1 MKVGKIGAK
10 ALLSLLEKAVVDS
23 PRLDKVIS
31 NPSLRS
37 RLLREVEKRIKRD
50 LIVANPDNRPL
61 KVQEDKFCMAQALL
75 HSIEKASSKGY
86 ISEKAL
92 KGLMKVFLGNVFFG
106 GFYARRKFIQEH
118 GFKPPM
124 FITISPTRACN
135 LRCEGC
141 YAGGGD
147 SAERLEFDIFDRIIE
162 DAKTLWGTVFF
173 VISGGEPLVYR
184 SQGKS
189 FCDLARKHAGC
200 YFLMYTNGTLIDREM
215 ATELANLGNVT
226 PAISIE
232 GFKAE
237 TDERRGKGVWEKTQ
251 TAMQNLRRE
260 GVPFGISFTLTKD
273 NADMV
278 VSDEF
283 LDFYFEKQ
291 GAIYG
296 WIFHYMPIGRDYS
309 LELLPTP
316 EQRVALIRKEW
327 EIVRKRK
334 IFFPDFWNSGTS
346 SDGCICAARGGG
358 YFYIDWNGDVMPC
371 VFIHYSTHNI
381 NEVYKSG
388 GNLNTVI
395 QSDFFRR
402 IRKWQ
407 SDYYDQP
414 EKCGNL
420 LRQCPVRDHYG
431 ELYEILKGTQARPT
445 SEWAS
450 KSLKDQKY
458 RQGLIQYGEEIG
470 KLTKDWWQKEYIGR

>member
-1 MKVGKIGAK
+1 MNYSFGKIVADYLTRIG
-10 ALLSLLEKAVVDS
+10 E
-23 PRLDKVIS
+23 IS
-31 NPSLRS
+31 VTNPSMR
-37 RLLREVEKRIKRD
+37 RFLLKNVERKLYDD
-50 LIVANPDNRPL
+50 LIKANPDNRPL
-61 KVQEDKFCMAQALL
+61 KVQEDKYYMGRALI
-75 HSIEKASSKGY
+75 HSIGKAFDKGY
-86 ISEKAL
+86 ISKEAT
-92 KGLMKVFLGNVFFG
+92 KGLIRVFLGNVFFG
-106 GFYARRKFIQEH
+106 GFYKRRNFIEKH

-141 YAGGGD
+141 YAGGG
-147 SAERLEFDIFDRIIE
+147 EEGNKLEFDVFDRIIE
-162 DAKTLWGTVFF
+162 DAKTLWGTNFF
-173 VISGGEPLVYR
+173 VISGGEPLIYR
-184 SQGKS
+184 SQGKT
-189 FCDLARKHAGC
+189 FVDLTRKHSDC
-200 YFLMYTNGTLIDREM
+200 FFLMYTNGTLINKKM
-215 ATELANLGNVT
+215 AKDLADLGNIT

-232 GFKAE
+232 GFKKE

-251 TAMQNLRRE
+251 AAMQNLRNE
-260 GVPFGISFTLTKD
+260 GVPFGISFTLTKY

-296 WIFHYMPIGRDYS
+296 WIFHYMPIGRDYN
-309 LELLPTP
+309 LDLLPTP

-327 EIVRKRK
+327 EIVKRRK

-388 GNLNTVI
+388 GNLDTIINSELFKLI
-395 QSDFFRR
+395 RR
-402 IRKWQ
+402 WQ
-407 SDYYDQP
+407 SDYAYEQP
-414 EKCGNL
+414 PNKVGNL

-431 ELYEILKGTQARPT
+431 ELYKILRKTNARPT
-445 SEWAS
+445 NEYAR
-450 KSLKDQKY
+450 KALEDQEY
-458 RQGLIQYGEEIG
+458 REGLIQYGKEIE
-470 KLTKDWWQKEYIGR
+470 KLTKDWWKKEYLNSKSVFV